1 MTVEEKEQGLVPIM
15 MGFKQTF
22 RNHRVGGEYDP
33 TRQIRIVH
41 AEGNIVPY
49 IQTKD
54 MNGMGST
61 HTGERAG
68 EH

>member
-1 MTVEEKEQGLVPIM
+1 MVVEQQERAQVPVMIK
-15 MGFKQTF
+15 FKQEF
-22 RNHRVGGEYDP
+22 RNHRVGGEYSP
-33 TRQIRIVH
+33 TQQIRIVRT
-41 AEGNIVPY
+41 ESGSIPY

-54 MNGMGST
+54 MNGMAST